1 MGQEGEALP
10 KLIPEFER
18 ANPNIKVRV
27 QAIPWTAAHEKL
39 LTAFVGDASPDISQL
54 GNTWVPELSM
64 LGALEPLGPWVS
76 KSALDTTDVFRG
88 IWLTN
93 VINDSLFGVP
103 WYVDTRL
110 MFYRKDLLARAG
122 WGHPPTTWAE
132 WGEAMKALKARAG
145 PNEYPI
151 LLPLDEWAQPTIFGL
166 QNGSTILKSNG
177 TYAAFREPVFRDA
190 FEFYMNMFRNG
201 WAPKVAAGQVANI
214 YQEFAKGGIAMYITG
229 PWNIGEFTRRLPPEL
244 KDAWATVPIPG
255 PAPGK
260 SLSIAGGSSLVLF
273 KSSKHKEA
281 SWKLLEFLTSP
292 EQQRK
297 LYELT
302 GDLPA
307 RPSAWTDS
315 TLAQNPRAQS
325 FFEQLQRVVP
335 LPQVPEWEQ
344 IATMIAQASEQV
356 ARERMTTDEAL
367 TALERDVNG
376 LLRKRRWMLERV
388 AATAKERP

>member
-1 MGQEGEALP
+1 
-10 KLIPEFER
+10 
-18 ANPNIKVRV
+18 
-27 QAIPWTAAHEKL
+27 
-39 LTAFVGDASPDISQL
+39 
-54 GNTWVPELSM
+54 
-64 LGALEPLGPWVS
+64 
-76 KSALDTTDVFRG
+76 
-88 IWLTN
+88 
-93 VINDSLFGVP
+93 VP

-122 WGHPPTTWAE
+122 WDHPPTTWAE
-132 WGEAMKALKARAG
+132 WGEAMTALKARAG

-177 TYAAFREPVFRDA
+177 TYAAFRDPVFRDA
-190 FEFYMNMFRNG
+190 FEFYMSMFRNG

-281 SWKLLEFLTSP
+281 AWKLLEFLTSP

-356 ARERMTTDEAL
+356 AREQMTTDEAL
-367 TALERDVNG
+367 TALERDVNA

-388 AATAKERP
+388 AVSAKEPR